1 MKGFSV
7 VYIFSL
13 LIFTASCTNKY
24 SIDSLS
30 IKDDVKQIIFFSDET
45 KFQQEAAYFDALI
58 ELRKDFPKEVENLMV
73 FSKDEGKKY
82 FESLQIKKSPAI
94 IVIYNDE
101 IVANINGHVSKDQ
114 IMQPITNA
122 LK

>member
-1 MKGFSV
+1 MKGFFV
-7 VYIFSL
+7 VYILSL
-13 LIFTASCTNKY
+13 LVITASCTNKY

-30 IKDDVKQIIFFSDET
+30 IKDDVRQIIFFSDET
-45 KFQQEAAYFDALI
+45 KVQQEMAYYDALI
-58 ELRKDFPKEVENLMV
+58 ELRKEFPKEVENLMV
-73 FSKDEGKKY
+73 FPKDEGKKY

-94 IVIYNDE
+94 IVIYNNE
-101 IVANINGHVSKDQ
+101 IIANIHGQVTKDQ